1 MAKRVRKAVFPVA
14 GLGTRFLPVT
24 KAMPKEML
32 PVVDK
37 PLIQYAFE
45 EATAAGIEECYFVT
59 GRAKNAIEDHF
70 DTASEL
76 ETTLRERG
84 KDDLLNE
91 LEAIVPTPGRIAY
104 TRQQRPLGLGHAVWC
119 ARHLVGDEPFAVLL
133 ADDLMVGDPPC
144 LAEMVEAHAKTGGNM
159 VAVME
164 IPREETRRYGV
175 LDVVEDRGTLVRATG
190 VILRD
195 YVIGGVVA
203 KPLFGADAE
212 ALGRAFSRT
221 VAEAGGK
228 KVAVGYDG
236 RLTSP
241 ELESALVDGLA
252 EGGVDVVRTGR
263 GPTPM
268 LYFAAATLGVD
279 GGIMVTGSHNPPDH
293 NGFKLVL
300 GGKAF
305 FGEAIQKIGEAAL
318 KLGPPVGRRG
328 EVTQHSVFNDYVARL
343 AKDYDGTRPLNIAWD
358 CGNGATGEVV
368 VALTK
373 TLPGH
378 HVLLNEM
385 IDGTFPAHHPDPTVA
400 ENLVQLQ
407 QAVKDN
413 RCDLGIGF

>member
-164 IPREETRRYGV
+164 IRREETRRYGV
-175 LDVVEDRGTLVRATG
+175 LDVVEDGGKLVRA
-190 VILRD
+190 R
-195 YVIGGVVA
+195 GVVE
-203 KPLFGADAE
+203 KPEPAVAPSTLMIIGRYIIQPEIFRHLGE
-212 ALGRAFSRT
+212 ARAG
-221 VAEAGGK
+221 AGGEIQ
-228 KVAVGYDG
+228 
-236 RLTSP
+236 LT
-241 ELESALVDGLA
+241 DGLDRLISD
-252 EGGVDVVRTGR
+252 GQPFHGLR
-263 GPTPM
+263 
-268 LYFAAATLGVD
+268 ATARRYDCGEKLGYLEA
-279 GGIMVTGSHNPPDH
+279 N
-293 NGFKLVL
+293 LVL
-300 GGKAF
+300 GLQHPE
-305 FGEAIQKIGEAAL
+305 FGAAL
-318 KLGPPVGRRG
+318 RQL
-328 EVTQHSVFNDYVARL
+328 
-343 AKDYDGTRPLNIAWD
+343 I
-358 CGNGATGEVV
+358 
-368 VALTK
+368 K
-373 TLPGH
+373 TYL
-378 HVLLNEM
+378 
-385 IDGTFPAHHPDPTVA
+385 
-400 ENLVQLQ
+400 
-407 QAVKDN
+407 
-413 RCDLGIGF
+413 